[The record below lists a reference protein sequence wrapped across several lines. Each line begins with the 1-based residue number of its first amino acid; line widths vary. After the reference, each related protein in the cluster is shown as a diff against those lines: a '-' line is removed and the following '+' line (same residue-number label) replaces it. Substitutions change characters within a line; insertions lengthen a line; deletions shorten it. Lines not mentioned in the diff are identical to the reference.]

1 MNQFGRSLLL
11 AAATAALVVAPAT
24 TTATASGAAD
34 VEGPVRAIA
43 ERAAAVTVE
52 ERTLLEVSTA
62 TDLGS
67 AARAE
72 IESRIRAV
80 DARGVELLGQL
91 DRLDVD
97 LTEAIRT
104 SLGPLAS
111 VEERTL
117 RPDAFVPPSA
127 VYEAATADLLRIAAA
142 PSAVTN
148 APSSS
153 SSPAFG
159 LLAVAAVA
167 LLALG
172 AAALGNSLRRR
183 PEADEVARMAWSDG
197 LTGLANRRRLDAD
210 LARFDD
216 GELPTAAIMVDIDHF
231 DGITDTFGHTVGDDV
246 LRRVGD
252 ALSKQVRYDDVVYRY
267 GDEEFC
273 VLLPGASANDA
284 DDIAER
290 IVRAARSVELPD
302 GRTITVSVGVAD
314 GRHADA
320 TEAVRRADAALTAAK
335 DDGRARA
342 ASQ

>member
-1 MNQFGRSLLL
+1 MNQLGRSILL
-11 AAATAALVVAPAT
+11 AAATAVVAVAPASI
-24 TTATASGAAD
+24 ATGAAD
-34 VEGPVRAIA
+34 VDGPVRAIA
-43 ERAAAVTVE
+43 ERAAEVTVE

-62 TDLGS
+62 TNLNS
-67 AARAE
+67 EARAE
-72 IESRIRAV
+72 IEGRIQAV
-80 DARGVELLGQL
+80 DALGVGLLDQL

-104 SLGPLAS
+104 SLGPLAT
-111 VEERTL
+111 VEERML
-117 RPDAFVPPSA
+117 RPDAFVPPTA
-127 VYEAATADLLRIAAA
+127 VYDAATADLLRIAAA

-148 APSSS
+148 APSPS

-159 LLAVAAVA
+159 LLAVAALA

-216 GELPTAAIMVDIDHF
+216 GELATAAIMVDIDDF
-231 DGITDTFGHTVGDDV
+231 DAITDTFGHIVGDDV

-252 ALSKQVRYDDVVYRY
+252 ALSKQVRFDDVVYRY
-267 GDEEFC
+267 GDEAFC

-284 DDIAER
+284 GDIADR
-290 IVRAARSVELPD
+290 VVRAARSVELPD

-320 TEAVRRADAALTAAK
+320 TEAVRRADAALTAAR
-335 DDGRARA
+335 DDGRATA
-342 ASQ
+342 PSQ